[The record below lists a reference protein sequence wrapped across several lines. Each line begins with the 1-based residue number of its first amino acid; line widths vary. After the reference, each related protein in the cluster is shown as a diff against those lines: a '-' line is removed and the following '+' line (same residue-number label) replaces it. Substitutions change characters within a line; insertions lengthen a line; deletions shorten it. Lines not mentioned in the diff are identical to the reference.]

1 MDDASTPPMAAL
13 IKIGLRRSEAD
24 LAPVGAEPL
33 PLFVWVIGKK
43 GPTVKA
49 VVGPLWTTVWRITRP
64 GEIEAI
70 DSVKTADPK
79 AVRELV
85 QSMSA

>member
-1 MDDASTPPMAAL
+1 MDDARTPTMAAL

-33 PLFVWVIGKK
+33 PLFVWTVAKK
-43 GPTVKA
+43 GPVIKA
-49 VVGPLWTTVWRITRP
+49 VVGPLWTTVWRIARP
-64 GEIEAI
+64 GEIETI
-70 DSVKTADPK
+70 DSAKTIDPK

-85 QSMSA
+85 QGMSA